1 MSNRLKK
8 IRNSL
13 GDLEVEAF
21 ITGNEANRR
30 YLSGFTGSAGHVI
43 ISMDQAALITDF
55 RYLSPAATEA
65 TDFTI
70 VNNHRD
76 PITAIYEFV
85 RKIGVT
91 KIAIE
96 EEWTS
101 LAEYNRWKTTF
112 SGITI
117 VPTSGIV
124 EGLRK
129 IKDEDELDRIK
140 KAIHI
145 TEEAFAH
152 ILGFI
157 QPGVR
162 EIDVAIELET
172 FIRSHGAVSA
182 FETIVA
188 SGTRGALPHGS
199 ATGKPINA
207 GEMVTLDFGV
217 FFEGYCSD
225 LTRTIAVG
233 EPSQQMRHM
242 YQVVRLAQQTAIR
255 QLRPGMTAQ
264 QLDAV
269 SREVIEL
276 AGYAKHTHKASG
288 HSIGLDV
295 HEAPIICTS
304 DVGVIEKGMVL
315 TIEPGIYMEGVG
327 GVRIE
332 DNVLVTEN
340 GCEILTNS
348 PNELLILPVD
358 KRSQR

>member
-13 GDLEVEAF
+13 SNLGVDAF
-21 ITGNEANRR
+21 ITGNKANRR

-55 RYLSPAATEA
+55 RYLLPAAKEA
-65 TDFTI
+65 PDFTI
-70 VNNHRD
+70 VHNHRD

-96 EEWTS
+96 EEWIS
-101 LAEYNRWKTTF
+101 LAEYKRWKSAF
-112 SGITI
+112 SGIML

-124 EGLRK
+124 ESLRK
-129 IKDEDELDRIK
+129 IKDEDELDKIK
-140 KAIHI
+140 KAINI
-145 TEEAFAH
+145 TEGAFAH

-162 EIDVAIELET
+162 EIDVAVELET
-172 FIRSHGAVSA
+172 FIRGHGAVFA

-199 ATGKPINA
+199 ATSKCIEA

-233 EPSQQMRHM
+233 EPSEQMREI
-242 YQVVRLAQQTAIR
+242 YEVVRLAQQIAIR

-264 QLDAV
+264 QLDLF
-269 SREVIEL
+269 SREVIEK
-276 AGYAKHTHKASG
+276 AGYAEHTHKASG

-315 TIEPGIYMEGVG
+315 TIEPGIYMKGVG

-332 DNVLVTEN
+332 DDVLVTDN
-340 GCEILTNS
+340 GCETLTNS
-348 PNELLILPVD
+348 PNELLILPVG